1 MAKKELVTEADVR
14 RMAPGGELVLGP
26 SRIATPAALD
36 AAFAQG
42 IRVVHVAAGAASA
55 APQGQAGGA
64 GLMGRMKQQDGT
76 YIVEVRGG
84 RAVVTRLGP
93 NGPEPF
99 GSD

>member
-14 RMAPGGELVLGP
+14 QMAPGGELVLGP

-36 AAFAQG
+36 AAFSRG

-55 APQGQAGGA
+55 APRPDAGS
-64 GLMGRMKQQDGT
+64 GLLARMKQLDGT
-76 YIVEVRGG
+76 YVVDVRAG
-84 RAVVTRLGP
+84 RLVVTRLGP

-99 GSD
+99 GTE

>member
-1 MAKKELVTEADVR
+1 MAKKDLITEADVR
-14 RMAPGGELVLGP
+14 QMAHGGELVLGP
-26 SRIATPAALD
+26 TRIATPAALD
-36 AAFAQG
+36 AAFVRG

-55 APQGQAGGA
+55 VSAAGT
-64 GLMGRMKQQDGT
+64 GLIARMRQQDGT

-99 GSD
+99 GSE

>member
-36 AAFAQG
+36 AAFALG
-42 IRVVHVAAGAASA
+42 IRVVQVSAGAASA
-55 APQGQAGGA
+55 SPTS
-64 GLMGRMKQQDGT
+64 GLMQRMKQQDGT
-76 YIVEVRGG
+76 YVVEVRSG

-93 NGPEPF
+93 SGPEAF
-99 GSD
+99 GTE